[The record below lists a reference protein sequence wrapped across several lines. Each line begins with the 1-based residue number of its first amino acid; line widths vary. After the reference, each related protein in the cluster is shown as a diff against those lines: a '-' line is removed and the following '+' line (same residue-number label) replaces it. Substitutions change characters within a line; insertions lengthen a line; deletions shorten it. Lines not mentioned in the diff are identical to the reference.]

1 MAAEMGRLT
10 IRIQGMQQERNVP
23 AHRPRDIV
31 HAARLVT
38 DEASARQIMIVLG
51 EVLDPATSSTAAI
64 EEKDGRWA
72 VEVHLLRPPDEA
84 ALRGLVALAA
94 GRAAAQS
101 LRFSTLQTRDWV
113 KTSLEALTPVE
124 AGRFVVHGAYDR
136 ARIAANRIAIE
147 IEAGLAFGTGHHGTT
162 RGCLLALDR
171 LAKQSA
177 KPRVLDLGTGSGVLA
192 IAAAKAWR
200 RRMLASDIDRVAID
214 VARTNAQRNG
224 VGPLVGF
231 AHAAGLTAPQI
242 RAHARYDV
250 VLANIL
256 LGPLMRLAAPARRLL
271 AHNARLVLS
280 GLLAP
285 QANAALAA
293 YRAQGLVLERRLT
306 LENWTTLVMSRPRI
320 RARMNP

>member
-1 MAAEMGRLT
+1 
-10 IRIQGMQQERNVP
+10 MQQERNMP
-23 AHRPRDIV
+23 ARRPRDTV

-38 DEASARQIMIVLG
+38 DEACARQIMSVLG
-51 EVLDPATSSTAAI
+51 EALDPATSSTAAI

-136 ARIAANRIAIE
+136 ARIAANRVAIE

-171 LAKQSA
+171 LAKRSA

-200 RRMLASDIDRVAID
+200 RRLLASDIDRVAID

-231 AHAAGLTAPQI
+231 VHAAGLTAPQI

-256 LGPLMRLAAPARRLL
+256 LGPLMRLAAPARRMLTR
-271 AHNARLVLS
+271 NARLVLS

-306 LENWTTLVMSRPRI
+306 LENWTTLVMSRPLI
-320 RARMNP
+320 RARTNP

>member
-1 MAAEMGRLT
+1 MDT
-10 IRIQGMQQERNVP
+10 
-23 AHRPRDIV
+23 V

-38 DEASARQIMIVLG
+38 DEATARDIMEVLA
-51 EVLDPATSSTAAI
+51 EALDPAISSTAAV
-64 EEKDGRWA
+64 EEDDGRWA

-101 LRFSTLQTRDWV
+101 LRFSTLKARDWV

-136 ARIAANRIAIE
+136 ARIAANRIAVE

-171 LAKQSA
+171 LTKRST
-177 KPRVLDLGTGSGVLA
+177 KPHVLDLGTGSGVLA
-192 IAAAKAWR
+192 IAAAKVLR
-200 RRMLASDIDRVAID
+200 RRIVASDIDRIAVD
-214 VARTNAQRNG
+214 VARNNAQRNG
-224 VGPLVGF
+224 VGPLVVF
-231 AHAAGLTAPQI
+231 VHAAGLTAP
-242 RAHARYDV
+242 RVRVHARYHMV
-250 VLANIL
+250 VANIL
-256 LGPLMRLAAPARRLL
+256 LAPLVRLAAPIRRVL
-271 AHNARLVLS
+271 APNARLIVS

-306 LENWTTLVMSRPRI
+306 LENWTTLVMSRPSV
-320 RARMNP
+320 RAKADT